1 MLIAFRRLH
10 TDISSDNVIFKS
22 VSFVASK
29 CSRQLKQMFAFKS
42 SSPVILTSG
51 FFFFLKIPSTL
62 RFLTVPLILFFFNP
76 CIESLSSPLA
86 VRVAPSLCISSS
98 ASTQSLPLPT
108 AIETFPFADKCCFP
122 FSHV

>member
-1 MLIAFRRLH
+1 MLTAFRRLH

-51 FFFFLKIPSTL
+51 FFFFFKIPSTL
-62 RFLTVPLILFFFNP
+62 RFLTVPLIFFNP
-76 CIESLSSPLA
+76 CIESLSKPLA
-86 VRVAPSLCISSS
+86 IRVAASFCILSS

-108 AIETFPFADKCCFP
+108 AIETFPFANKCCFP